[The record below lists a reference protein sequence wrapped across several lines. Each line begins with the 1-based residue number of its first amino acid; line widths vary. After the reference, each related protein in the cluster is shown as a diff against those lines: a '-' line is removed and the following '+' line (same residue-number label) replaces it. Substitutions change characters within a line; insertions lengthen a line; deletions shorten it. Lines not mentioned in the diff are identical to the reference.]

1 MAKLQGARLIGT
13 DLTLARLERADLTF
27 AFAREA
33 KLSGANLSGAN
44 LTEANLYD
52 ANLKNVD
59 FTEAYISGAY
69 LNGANIEGAIG
80 LPNVGEIDLPDAK
93 DERIAELE
101 AKLAEYQNEK
111 AGTVV
116 IKSSNGEATI
126 SFNIEESEDLKNWQ
140 ETDKQITTTIQ
151 LRDGKK
157 FYRFALDK

>member
-1 MAKLQGARLIGT
+1 MRAN
-13 DLTLARLERADLTF
+13 LERANLT
-27 AFAREA
+27 ET
-33 KLSGANLSGAN
+33 N

-52 ANLKNVD
+52 ANLKNANLKNVD
-59 FTEAYISGAY
+59 FTEAYISGA
-69 LNGANIEGAIG
+69 NFSGANIEGAIG
-80 LPNVGEIDLPDAK
+80 LPNVGGIDLPDAK

-116 IKSSNGEATI
+116 IDSSDGKAMI

-140 ETDKQITTTIQ
+140 ETGKQITTTIQ

-157 FYRFALDK
+157 FYRFSLSQ